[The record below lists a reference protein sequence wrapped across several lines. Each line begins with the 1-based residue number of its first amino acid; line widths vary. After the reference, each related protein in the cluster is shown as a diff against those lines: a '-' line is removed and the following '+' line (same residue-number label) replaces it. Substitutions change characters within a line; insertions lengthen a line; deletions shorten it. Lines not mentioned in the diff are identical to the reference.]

1 MGNTCSCLYEEEP
14 QIINVEN
21 VLPNITTINELIE
34 YYLQLEQVTLQSAP
48 N

>member
-14 QIINVEN
+14 QIIKVEN
-21 VLPNITTINELIE
+21 MPNITTINELIE

>member
-21 VLPNITTINELIE
+21 MPNITTINELIE

>member
-14 QIINVEN
+14 QIINVEKM
-21 VLPNITTINELIE
+21 PNINTINELIE